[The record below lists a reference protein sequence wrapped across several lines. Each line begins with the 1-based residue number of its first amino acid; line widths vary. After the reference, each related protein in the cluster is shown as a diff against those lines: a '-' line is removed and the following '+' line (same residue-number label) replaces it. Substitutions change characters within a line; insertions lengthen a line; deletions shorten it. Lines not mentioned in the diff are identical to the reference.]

1 MVTPRLGVASSTRGA
16 LWTLPL
22 LVPVL
27 AAALY
32 VRLSDPLS
40 SPVIAAEDPY
50 THIVFVKEWLA
61 NGRFG
66 DSVALGVGMYPPGFH
81 ALVGALAAGAG
92 IDHETLLRFIAPV
105 LGAFSVAGVFFLARD
120 QAGPVAGV
128 VAAVLMAATPEH
140 IFRSGLGA
148 PTALD
153 LALLPWFLLAIV
165 RLGRDGPAWAPVA
178 AVTGAA
184 LVLAHPWIMVVAALA
199 AGFYVVVS
207 AVAAEPRPT
216 LLSTALGAVVAAG
229 LFFMSYSYKLAD
241 DADRQRWVGDGV
253 GDAGPLAFATHAF
266 AALPPWF
273 VLAIPLALAVAFLV
287 PAWLARTGRGTAS
300 ATAGVVGGLVLAG
313 GITVGV
319 AGIEH
324 FPMFVDFEMMFG
336 WTLVALAVVGIAT
349 VPATRG
355 HAGIAALGFGLATLP
370 FTVVDVF
377 DVWYLPHRTAVY
389 LGLAMAILG
398 GLGVGSVVETLLA
411 RLRDRPIAG
420 AGRAVTAVVA
430 ASLLAVSL
438 VPVAQGTPA
447 WYRYYED
454 EQYEGIREAAS
465 LANDDRLV
473 VIVTGSWQSNL
484 FFKALVERMGEQ
496 VHYRPEVYKDRASS
510 ESFFKDMRGRDVYVW
525 WDLHTF
531 NATKNNHPW
540 FLDQGAVR
548 WSSADGQTKLVR
560 VEGLA

>member
-165 RLGRDGPAWAPVA
+165 RLGRDGPAWA
-178 AVTGAA
+178 
-184 LVLAHPWIMVVAALA
+184 
-199 AGFYVVVS
+199 
-207 AVAAEPRPT
+207 
-216 LLSTALGAVVAAG
+216 LSLI
-229 LFFMSYSYKLAD
+229 
-241 DADRQRWVGDGV
+241 
-253 GDAGPLAFATHAF
+253 H
-266 AALPPWF
+266 
-273 VLAIPLALAVAFLV
+273 I
-287 PAWLARTGRGTAS
+287 
-300 ATAGVVGGLVLAG
+300 
-313 GITVGV
+313 
-319 AGIEH
+319 
-324 FPMFVDFEMMFG
+324 
-336 WTLVALAVVGIAT
+336 
-349 VPATRG
+349 
-355 HAGIAALGFGLATLP
+355 
-370 FTVVDVF
+370 
-377 DVWYLPHRTAVY
+377 
-389 LGLAMAILG
+389 
-398 GLGVGSVVETLLA
+398 
-411 RLRDRPIAG
+411 
-420 AGRAVTAVVA
+420 
-430 ASLLAVSL
+430 
-438 VPVAQGTPA
+438 
-447 WYRYYED
+447 
-454 EQYEGIREAAS
+454 
-465 LANDDRLV
+465 
-473 VIVTGSWQSNL
+473 
-484 FFKALVERMGEQ
+484 
-496 VHYRPEVYKDRASS
+496 
-510 ESFFKDMRGRDVYVW
+510 
-525 WDLHTF
+525 
-531 NATKNNHPW
+531 
-540 FLDQGAVR
+540 
-548 WSSADGQTKLVR
+548 
-560 VEGLA
+560 